1 MPITRTYENLRPAHS
16 PPRTMR
22 LARIGFNWQDPP
34 PENLESVDPRDARML
49 LWCEAEVMVL
59 AEVFLDHLHA
69 HIARSP
75 LLTVE
80 LDSPQPFQIRQM
92 LAQLVRRKPFLL
104 MPRIDLAQPPRN
116 LTRAPRSLTYPDDLN
131 IHLGGR
137 QYPEDLL
144 LRHPRLRQTK
154 TRRTGHLSRTHF
166 RPIPMTPQERIRQR
180 APRTDQQSPKKACIL
195 Q

>member
-1 MPITRTYENLRPAHS
+1 
-16 PPRTMR
+16 
-22 LARIGFNWQDPP
+22 
-34 PENLESVDPRDARML
+34 
-49 LWCEAEVMVL
+49 MVL
-59 AEVFLDHLHA
+59 AEVLLDHLHA
-69 HIARSP
+69 HIARRP
-75 LLTVE
+75 LLAVE

-92 LAQLVRRKPFLL
+92 LAQLVRRKPLLL
-104 MPRIDLAQPPRN
+104 MACIDFAQTPSNLARP
-116 LTRAPRSLTYPDDLN
+116 LWSLTYPEDLN
-131 IHLGGR
+131 IHLGGC

-180 APRTDQQSPKKACIL
+180 APRTDQQSPEKACIL